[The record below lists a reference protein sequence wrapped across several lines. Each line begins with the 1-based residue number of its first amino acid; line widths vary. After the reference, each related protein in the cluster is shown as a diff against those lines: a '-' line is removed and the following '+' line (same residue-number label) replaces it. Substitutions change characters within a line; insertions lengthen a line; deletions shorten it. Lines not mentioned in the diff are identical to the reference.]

1 LGFNTRSK
9 CFVVA
14 GYTLAPIVTLLQL
27 SGSVNFVQALEPV
40 ARSWLLVTLFF
51 VLGHT
56 GLLWM
61 QYGFKIAMV
70 WLVKLITDPFTD
82 VAAYYPSALNV
93 WSSPDWKTAGW
104 DTFQA
109 HLRGDPKASGEKKA
123 Q

>member
-1 LGFNTRSK
+1 M
-9 CFVVA
+9 
-14 GYTLAPIVTLLQL
+14 
-27 SGSVNFVQALEPV
+27 QALEPV
-40 ARSWLLVTLFF
+40 AKSWLTVTMFF

-61 QYGFKIAMV
+61 QYGFRIAMV

-82 VAAYYPSALNV
+82 VAAYYPSAINV
-93 WSSPDWKTAGW
+93 WTSPDWKTAGW

-109 HLRGDPKASGEKKA
+109 HLRGDPKGSEKKT